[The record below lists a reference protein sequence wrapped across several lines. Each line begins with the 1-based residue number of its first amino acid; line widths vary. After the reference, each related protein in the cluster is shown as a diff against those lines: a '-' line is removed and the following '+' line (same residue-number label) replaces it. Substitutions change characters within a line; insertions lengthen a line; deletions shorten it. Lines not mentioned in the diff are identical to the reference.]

1 MKKELSII
9 LPVFNEKDSLPIM
22 VRLLNS
28 TIKFKKE
35 IIIVYDDQN
44 DNSVEVAKE
53 LAAELPD
60 ITLVHNNIGKGAKYA
75 VEMGVRISKYENI
88 KEDLTK
94 MKKMYSSGALTALQK
109 SAEVKQKWPLLNLVR
124 QILKS
129 NNYNMEPIRKSNG
142 YTKEGKKKYL
152 RFFIIKKIKSTK
164 EVEVEVN

>member
-1 MKKELSII
+1 MTETPQIVKEFLNKCGIVFEDYKMLDGMLIPRETLLSQ
-9 LPVFNEKDSLPIM
+9 E
-22 VRLLNS
+22 
-28 TIKFKKE
+28 
-35 IIIVYDDQN
+35 
-44 DNSVEVAKE
+44 
-53 LAAELPD
+53 
-60 ITLVHNNIGKGAKYA
+60 
-75 VEMGVRISKYENI
+75 KYENI

-109 SAEVKQKWPLLNLVR
+109 SAEAKQKWPLLNLVR

-129 NNYNMEPIRKSNG
+129 NNYNMDPIRKSNG

>member
-1 MKKELSII
+1 MTETQQIVKEFLNKCGIVFEDYKMLDGMLIPRETLLSQ
-9 LPVFNEKDSLPIM
+9 E
-22 VRLLNS
+22 
-28 TIKFKKE
+28 
-35 IIIVYDDQN
+35 
-44 DNSVEVAKE
+44 
-53 LAAELPD
+53 
-60 ITLVHNNIGKGAKYA
+60 
-75 VEMGVRISKYENI
+75 KYENI

-109 SAEVKQKWPLLNLVR
+109 SAEAKQKWPLLNLVR

-164 EVEVEVN
+164 DVEVEVN